1 MAESVTSFRT
11 RRLRSVL
18 LTLVAALLLALVFY
32 AGSIAFVDTAYLTGW
47 VLFAVIL
54 MLAFFNL
61 RKRLTYPPLLKAA
74 TWLRLHVYLG
84 SLAVLVFAFHTRMQ
98 IPTGALEVTLY
109 LLFVALAAS
118 GFVGLYLSRT
128 IPNSLADRG
137 NEVIFE
143 RIPRFRRELG
153 DRMQALVLAAVETEA
168 AFILSDFYRDRL
180 HPYLAGP
187 TDYWAHLIRS
197 TRPRELLLHE
207 LHELRRYLSDGEIAV
222 AEELAEI
229 IRLKYD
235 LDFHYVRQ
243 GLLKIWLF
251 IHIPLTWV
259 LLLFLLAHIV
269 IVYAFAGVFA

>member
-1 MAESVTSFRT
+1 M
-11 RRLRSVL
+11 
-18 LTLVAALLLALVFY
+18 LTLVAALLLVLVFY

-84 SLAVLVFAFHTRMQ
+84 CLAVLVFAFHTRMQ

-109 LLFVALAAS
+109 LLFVTLAAS

-153 DRMQALVLAAVETEA
+153 ERMQALVLAAVET
-168 AFILSDFYRDRL
+168 
-180 HPYLAGP
+180 
-187 TDYWAHLIRS
+187 
-197 TRPRELLLHE
+197 
-207 LHELRRYLSDGEIAV
+207 
-222 AEELAEI
+222 
-229 IRLKYD
+229 
-235 LDFHYVRQ
+235 
-243 GLLKIWLF
+243 
-251 IHIPLTWV
+251 
-259 LLLFLLAHIV
+259 
-269 IVYAFAGVFA
+269 

>member
-32 AGSIAFVDTAYLTGW
+32 AGSITFVDTAYLTGW

-143 RIPRFRRELG
+143 RIPRFRRELS

-222 AEELAEI
+222 ADEIAEI

-251 IHIPLTWV
+251 IHIPVTWV
-259 LLLFLLAHIV
+259 LLLLLLAHIV